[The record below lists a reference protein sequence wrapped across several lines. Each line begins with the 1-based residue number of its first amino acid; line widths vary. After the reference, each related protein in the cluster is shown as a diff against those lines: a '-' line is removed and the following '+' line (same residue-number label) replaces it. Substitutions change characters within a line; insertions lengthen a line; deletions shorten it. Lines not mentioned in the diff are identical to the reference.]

1 MKKFLFIALFI
12 GVCIA
17 GVAPLSAQDASTE
30 TKGNNTTEIPSPL
43 SKPLIER
50 YILDELK
57 SLRIDQQ
64 QLEVKVAQKVA
75 QAKLESSDRALRYT
89 ADTTTNIFYIITAAA
104 TILVL
109 IGWKS
114 IRDMRLS
121 MEDRTSEK
129 ISLLVAEYEKRLDAI
144 EDKMKNRSE
153 QILANQEQIALTN
166 TIHSLWMRAGL
177 EKNDQEKINIYD
189 QILEL
194 RPDDVEALTYK
205 ADAML
210 ELGEKK
216 WALSLANQ
224 ALENDN
230 EYSFAYWQ
238 RACAKAEIGLV
249 EEAIDDL
256 ETAVSL
262 SETLREDIADEK
274 SFSNL
279 HDHERFQN
287 IPAAEG

>member
-1 MKKFLFIALFI
+1 M
-12 GVCIA
+12 
-17 GVAPLSAQDASTE
+17 T
-30 TKGNNTTEIPSPL
+30 SPL